1 MKTLKLMTLG
11 IALFGSA
18 VVAESVFADVTKEE
32 GSTELIATDP
42 QVTVTKKEEDSIW
55 SDVEVNIKT

>member
-1 MKTLKLMTLG
+1 MTLG

-18 VVAESVFADVTKEE
+18 VVAESRVHGCEQRKK

-42 QVTVTKKEEDSIW
+42 QVTVTKKKEDSIW
-55 SDVEVNIKT
+55 IRC